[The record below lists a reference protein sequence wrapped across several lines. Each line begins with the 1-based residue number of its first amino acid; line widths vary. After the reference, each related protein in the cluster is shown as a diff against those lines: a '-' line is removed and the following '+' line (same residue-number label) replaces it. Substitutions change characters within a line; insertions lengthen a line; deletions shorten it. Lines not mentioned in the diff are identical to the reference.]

1 MIEMEKKMK
10 FIYGKHDWNT
20 LERGQENCYLLS
32 NGLGGFSSTTI
43 LGSVARNDHALFM
56 ACTTAPNHRY
66 HMISR
71 LEEKL
76 QIEGKEIVLSSQ
88 EFVNHTKNQDGY
100 RYLQQFNFDLFPNWI
115 FQYDGIEIKKTI
127 VMRHEENTLAIRY
140 TLDNRMGK
148 VAQFKIIPHL
158 QFTPKGEVL
167 SETQEFFLKG
177 SCIQSNGMQMYYQT
191 DAKSMSYPTEYVK
204 DLYYAYDARDGR
216 DCVGRVA
223 HNHQLIIELPPSECT
238 ICDLIYSMKPIE
250 LTFEAIRDKEKDRIN
265 RIINQAGITDEI
277 GKQLVFSADQF
288 IVQRES
294 TGGKSIMAGY
304 PFFADWGRDTMIAMV
319 GCCIS
324 TRRFEDAKDIFR
336 TFMKYCNKG
345 LMPNMFPEGGN
356 DPIYNTVDA
365 SLLYVA
371 AVYEYYMESKDTEF
385 IKEAYPVIK
394 EILEWYKTGTDFHIK
409 MDEDYLIQAGSGLEQ
424 VTWMDVRFEEILP
437 TPRHGKPVEI
447 NAYWYNAIRIA
458 AVFADIMGEESYG
471 YEELAEKVKESFCKE
486 FWNAAEGCLK
496 DVVSGEA
503 ADLQIRCNQIWAVSV
518 PFGMLEQE
526 KELQVVNKVFET
538 LYTPYGLRTLN
549 KEDDSFKP
557 NYGGSHFNRDMA
569 YHQGTVW
576 PFPMGGYY
584 LAYLKVHKDSTDAI
598 SKVKEQLEILIACM
612 REGCVGQIAEIYDGE
627 TPTISQGCYAQA
639 WSVSEILRV
648 YAKLEKLNK

>member
-1 MIEMEKKMK
+1 MK
-10 FIYGKHDWNT
+10 FIYGKHEWNT

-71 LEEKL
+71 LDEKL
-76 QIEGKEIVLSSQ
+76 QIEGKEIVISSQ
-88 EFVNHTKNQDGY
+88 EFVNHTKNQAGY
-100 RYLQQFNFDLFPNWI
+100 RYLQQFNFDVFPNWI

-140 TLDNRMGK
+140 ILENRMGK
-148 VAQFKIIPHL
+148 AVQFKIIPQL
-158 QFTPKGEVL
+158 QFTPKGEVI
-167 SETQEFFLKG
+167 SETQDFYLNNN
-177 SCIQSNGMQMYYQT
+177 CIESNGLKLYYQT
-191 DAKSMSYPTEYVK
+191 DANTISYPTEGVK

-216 DCVGRVA
+216 DSIGRAA
-223 HNHQLIIELPPSECT
+223 HNHELIIELPPNDCT
-238 ICDLIYSMKPIE
+238 ICDLIYSMEPID
-250 LTFEAIRDKEKDRIN
+250 LTYEAIRDEEKDRISK
-265 RIINQAGITDEI
+265 IINQAGITDEI

-324 TRRFEDAKDIFR
+324 TRRFEDAKSIFR

-365 SLLYVA
+365 SLLFVA
-371 AVYEYYMESKDTEF
+371 AVYEYYIESKDTEF
-385 IKEAYPVIK
+385 IKEAYPVIAD
-394 EILEWYKTGTDFHIK
+394 ILQWYKAGTDFHIK
-409 MDEDYLIQAGSGLEQ
+409 MDEDYLIEAGSGLEQ
-424 VTWMDVRFEEILP
+424 VTWMDVRFDEILP

-447 NAYWYNAIRIA
+447 NAYWYNAIKIA
-458 AVFADIMGEESYG
+458 AVFADIMGEERQR
-471 YEELAEKVKESFCKE
+471 YEELAENVKKSFCNE
-486 FWNAAEGCLK
+486 FWNEAEGCLK

-518 PFGMLEQE
+518 PFGMLDRE
-526 KELQVVNKVFET
+526 KELQVVNKVFEK

-557 NYGGSHFNRDMA
+557 SYGGSLFKRDMA

-584 LAYLKVHKDSTDAI
+584 LAYLKVHKGSKEAI
-598 SKVKEQLEILIACM
+598 CKVKEQLEVLIACM

-648 YAKLEKLNK
+648 YAELEKLNK